1 MKQVTNKVIYR
12 PISELCEWADNPRA
26 ITEEGI
32 EHLMKSIERDPLY
45 IEARPLL
52 LSDRTGK
59 LVVIGGN
66 QRMKA
71 CTRLGWREVPTVLFS
86 GLTEE
91 EEYEKATIDNTHDGV
106 WDSDKLREACE
117 KWGASKLESWG
128 ITDLPTFDEIED
140 DDAES
145 EQDKENKYTKK
156 VEAPV
161 YEIKGDNVHVSD
173 VFDNSKTESLI
184 QEIEASNVPDEL
196 KYFLTIA
203 AYRHT
208 VINFEKVAELYATLD
223 KDSQELFEHSAL
235 VIVDYN
241 DAIKNGFLQMS
252 KRLQELNIN
261 YDEK

>member
-12 PISELCEWADNPRA
+12 PISELCEWEDNPRA
-26 ITEEGI
+26 ITDEGI

-52 LSDRTGK
+52 LSDRTGR

-71 CTRLGWREVPTVLFS
+71 CRRLGWREVPTVLFS

-128 ITDLPTFDEIED
+128 VTELPKINEFDCTEETNGND
-140 DDAES
+140 DS
-145 EQDKENKYTKK
+145 E
-156 VEAPV
+156 
-161 YEIKGDNVHVSD
+161 H
-173 VFDNSKTESLI
+173 
-184 QEIEASNVPDEL
+184 
-196 KYFLTIA
+196 
-203 AYRHT
+203 
-208 VINFEKVAELYATLD
+208 
-223 KDSQELFEHSAL
+223 
-235 VIVDYN
+235 
-241 DAIKNGFLQMS
+241 
-252 KRLQELNIN
+252 
-261 YDEK
+261 YDECKYRIEIVCDSYEQQEMFFNKLTNQGFKCRVLIY